1 MGGVFCKK
9 SGKWG
14 VFFCKKSEPFLNAG
28 CIMYS
33 ISIFIL
39 HFTYSGDA
47 YVPNAP
53 PAYGPGLTHPLSKIS
68 GYTTVVDCLPASTD
82 VYRRQQA
89 ACSVH
94 GNVHFRACVR
104 RFYGFTTPCWLPP
117 YLVAPCDQLGDA
129 IASTGCRNVGAMI
142 SQYNCVDGARCL
154 LPTAFKDSSV
164 RTTASAP

>member
-1 MGGVFCKK
+1 
-9 SGKWG
+9 

-39 HFTYSGDA
+39 RFTYSEDA

-89 ACSVH
+89 ACIVY
-94 GNVHFRACVR
+94 GNVHLRACDAFTVLRRVLDPALPRSTVR
-104 RFYGFTTPCWLPP
+104 
-117 YLVAPCDQLGDA
+117 
-129 IASTGCRNVGAMI
+129 SVGRRDCQHWM
-142 SQYNCVDGARCL
+142 
-154 LPTAFKDSSV
+154 
-164 RTTASAP
+164 